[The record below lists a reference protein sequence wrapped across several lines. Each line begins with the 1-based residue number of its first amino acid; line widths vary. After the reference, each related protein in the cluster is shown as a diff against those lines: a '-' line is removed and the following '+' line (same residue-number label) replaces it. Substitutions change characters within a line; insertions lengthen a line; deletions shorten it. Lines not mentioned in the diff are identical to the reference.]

1 MAKFRREFKSFA
13 DQNRKSI
20 ETNADAIQNVN
31 KTFVEFKE
39 KEFPKFMKTFKEEC
53 VLEVI

>member
-13 DQNRKSI
+13 DENRKSI
-20 ETNADAIQNVN
+20 ETNKDAIQSAN
-31 KTFVEFKE
+31 KTFVDFKN